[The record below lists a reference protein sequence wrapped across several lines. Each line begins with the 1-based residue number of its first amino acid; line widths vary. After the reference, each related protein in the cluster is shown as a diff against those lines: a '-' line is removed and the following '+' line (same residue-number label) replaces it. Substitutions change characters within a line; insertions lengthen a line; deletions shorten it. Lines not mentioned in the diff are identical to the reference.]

1 MELIHCRSESCWV
14 QNAGPPQREGTLPA
28 ANPSQTLREGR
39 TMESEALKSHCSQ
52 SDTCTWDRNWGSCQ
66 PMLGTAQGSESPLPC
81 RGCPEPQRCLTR
93 CDRPCSQH
101 SHSQQGTAATPT
113 LLHCLL
119 LARSSKSGQLHA
131 PSSAFQ
137 EKAFL
142 VIIRNTSQHTLPF
155 LKKVSLK
162 GNTQVQKHTATA
174 APFFRGSQ
182 LTGKG
187 RSPSTS

>member
-1 MELIHCRSESCWV
+1 MGQELG
-14 QNAGPPQREGTLPA
+14 QLPA
-28 ANPSQTLREGR
+28 HAGDSPRLR
-39 TMESEALKSHCSQ
+39 A
-52 SDTCTWDRNWGSCQ
+52 
-66 PMLGTAQGSESPLPC
+66 PTAPSPLPC
-81 RGCPEPQRCLTR
+81 RGCPEPQRCHTR

-162 GNTQVQKHTATA
+162 GNTQVQKHTASASSLLQGLPTDWKRQKSKH
-174 APFFRGSQ
+174 F
-182 LTGKG
+182 LK
-187 RSPSTS
+187 